1 MGNLFGVRRHR
12 PVVSQQDKAI
22 LQLKQQRDK
31 IKIYQKKT
39 ESDLEKNKEL
49 ALKLF
54 QNGMQDRA
62 LIIMRRKKFMEEILN
77 RTDKQLETLEQLV
90 IDIEYTQIEVS
101 VVEGLKVG
109 SEALKQLNS
118 LMDIDDIQKM
128 MEDNEEAAEKQKQI
142 TELLARS
149 SERYDDDDLLRELDG
164 YKDKDQDK
172 EKQQHQEAEQ
182 SQQDI
187 LNDNLPTVP
196 EQTVITEQ
204 PTTSKDN
211 QEPTIEDPLELP
223 DVPAE
228 EPAKEIKKIKRID
241 ERQPQIG

>member
-1 MGNLFGVRRHR
+1 MGNLFGVRRQR

-39 ESDLEKNKEL
+39 ESDLEKNKGL

-54 QNGMQDRA
+54 QNGMKDRA

-128 MEDNEEAAEKQKQI
+128 MEDNEEAAEKQRQI

-149 SERYDDDDLLRELDG
+149 SERYDDDDLLKELDG
-164 YKDKDQDK
+164 YKDK
-172 EKQQHQEAEQ
+172 EKQQH
-182 SQQDI
+182 QQDI

-196 EQTVITEQ
+196 ESPVITEQ
-204 PTTSKDN
+204 PTTSKDH
-211 QEPTIEDPLELP
+211 QEPAVGELLDLP

-228 EPAKEIKKIKRID
+228 EPAKEISKNKRID
-241 ERQPQIG
+241 ERQPQLG

>member
-1 MGNLFGVRRHR
+1 MGNLFGVRRQR
-12 PVVSQQDKAI
+12 PVVTEQDKAI

-31 IKIYQKKT
+31 IKIYQKRT

-54 QNGMQDRA
+54 QNGMKERA
-62 LIIMRRKKFMEEILN
+62 LVVMRRKKFMEEILN

-142 TELLARS
+142 SELLARS
-149 SERYDDDDLLRELDG
+149 SERYDDDDLLKELDV
-164 YKDKDQDK
+164 YKAQEK
-172 EKQQHQEAEQ
+172 EKQPAQAEQ
-182 SQQDI
+182 SQQNVH
-187 LNDNLPTVP
+187 LDNLPEVPRTV
-196 EQTVITEQ
+196 VTEQ
-204 PTTSKDN
+204 PTKSMEHL
-211 QEPTIEDPLELP
+211 EPNIGDRLDSLP
-223 DVPAE
+223 DVPADK
-228 EPAKEIKKIKRID
+228 PARRPN
-241 ERQPQIG
+241 ERQLDLAQ